1 MGFMVNPEQ
10 IQNYTKKI
18 YGSVLDVK
26 ILQEELED
34 MLSSIDKNNIE
45 YNNGK
50 ISKEIFEI
58 SNKKFREESLSL
70 INKINELLE
79 GNLSYI
85 KTIVNNLTYKKKKEK
100 IKRHNQKN
108 KIRAIVSQLA
118 HKKKRGKIKHGNPK
132 NKHKR
137 NRKHFKKHR

>member
-18 YGSVLDVK
+18 YGSVLDIK

-85 KTIVNNLTYKKKKEK
+85 KAIVSNLTYKKKKEK

-108 KIRAIVSQLA
+108 KIRTIVSQLA
-118 HKKKRGKIKHGNPK
+118 HKKNRGKIKHGNPK

-137 NRKHFKKHR
+137 NRKHFKKH